1 MSEKMS
7 RAAEPRGGM
16 QVKRAL
22 VKSSAMSLKLLRF
35 FLLIAIAFAVPL
47 QGLAAVSAGLCMAS
61 GHHHS
66 EHAPAGHDHDMGSID
81 HEHPA
86 EDSSA
91 SNTHCPP
98 CVSCCAAV
106 AIAPAA
112 EPRLPSVAPAAPVP
126 SKQHSIAGFLPERL
140 DRPPLAV

>member
-1 MSEKMS
+1 MSEEMS
-7 RAAEPRGGM
+7 RAAEPRDGM

-22 VKSSAMSLKLLRF
+22 VKSEEMPRKLSR
-35 FLLIAIAFAVPL
+35 LLLLLVIALAVPL
-47 QGLAAVSAGLCMAS
+47 QGFAAVSAGLCMAS

-66 EHAPAGHDHDMGSID
+66 EQGPAAHDHDMGSIE

-86 EDSSA
+86 DEPSA
-91 SNTHCPP
+91 NNSHCPP

-112 EPRLPSVAPAAPVP
+112 EPRLPSVAPAAPVA
-126 SKQHSIAGFLPERL
+126 SKQYSMAGFLPEQL
-140 DRPPLAV
+140 DRPPLSF

>member
-1 MSEKMS
+1 MGRSNLG
-7 RAAEPRGGM
+7 AEPRDGRK
-16 QVKRAL
+16 VKRAL
-22 VKSSAMSLKLLRF
+22 VKSRAMSLKLLRF
-35 FLLIAIAFAVPL
+35 LLLIAVALAVPL

-66 EHAPAGHDHDMGSID
+66 EHAPAGHDHDLGSMD

-86 EDSSA
+86 EDTSA
-91 SNTHCPP
+91 NDSHCPP

-112 EPRLPSVAPAAPVP
+112 EPRLPSVAPAAPVA
-126 SKQHSIAGFLPERL
+126 SKQYSIAGFLPEQL
-140 DRPPLAV
+140 DRPPLSF

>member
-1 MSEKMS
+1 MS
-7 RAAEPRGGM
+7 RAAEPRSGM

-22 VKSSAMSLKLLRF
+22 VKSEAMSRKFSRLL
-35 FLLIAIAFAVPL
+35 LLLVIALTVPL
-47 QGLAAVSAGLCMAS
+47 QGFAAVSAGLCMAS

-66 EHAPAGHDHDMGSID
+66 EHAAAGHDHDMGSMD
-81 HEHPA
+81 HQHPA
-86 EDSSA
+86 EDTSA
-91 SNTHCPP
+91 NNSHCPP

-126 SKQHSIAGFLPERL
+126 SKQYSIAGFLPERL
-140 DRPPLAV
+140 DRPPLSF

>member
-1 MSEKMS
+1 MAAEMS
-7 RAAEPRGGM
+7 RVAEPRGDL

-22 VKSSAMSLKLLRF
+22 VKSKAMSLKLLRIL
-35 FLLIAIAFAVPL
+35 LLIAIALAVPL

-81 HEHPA
+81 HEQPA
-86 EDSSA
+86 EDTSG
-91 SNTHCPP
+91 SNSHCPP

-106 AIAPAA
+106 AIAPAP

-126 SKQHSIAGFLPERL
+126 SKQYSMAGFLPEQL
-140 DRPPLAV
+140 DRPPLSV